1 VRVCCCD
8 KRSLFEGDEGKIMG
22 SLNITVFTAKA
33 LISAVSA
40 FAAVL
45 GGPLFQGDDD
55 MFLRGPLFQG
65 DDGKQGDDDK
75 TRG

>member
-1 VRVCCCD
+1 
-8 KRSLFEGDEGKIMG
+8 MG